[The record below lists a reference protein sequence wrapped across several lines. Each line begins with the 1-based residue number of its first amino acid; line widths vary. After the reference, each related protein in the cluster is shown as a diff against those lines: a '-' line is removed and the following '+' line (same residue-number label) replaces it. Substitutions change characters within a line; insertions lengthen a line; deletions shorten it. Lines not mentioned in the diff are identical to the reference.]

1 MKTYL
6 KPVIETIQVQSVD
19 CFMQL
24 ANSGG
29 HGTQAPAREKKLF

>member
-6 KPVIETIQVQSVD
+6 KPVIETIQVQSSD

-24 ANSGG
+24 AGSGEY
-29 HGTQAPAREKKLF
+29 GTKNKKKKKLF